1 MKRAVLVTLVL
12 LATALPAF
20 AQLGSLL
27 DKAGKAAQA
36 GKKVTDLKITDD
48 EERQIGAAVSE
59 KVRQQYGVVQ
69 DAAVHRYVSLVGM
82 VVAQASTRPDLEWRF
97 IVLDTDG
104 VNAFAAPG
112 GFIHITRGALALL
125 TSEMELAGVLAHE
138 VVHVT
143 EKHTITAIR
152 NNRMKDLGLEVAPS
166 GGLTKAALNRLAEE
180 AYSMVYAGYGRGEEL
195 ESDRLG
201 LVLANRVGYDPRGLG
216 SFLTRLQE
224 RNKSAIEKQGL
235 FASHPEMRER
245 LEKLDRQIADQKLTA
260 SAVLAD
266 RYKKFIDYTPTPQT
280 EIAQVAEGTA
290 GLAGA
295 AKAGEK
301 KTTEQDAPKKKRGF
315 GLANLVRP
323 GGEEKKSAQVTGSGG
338 SRGVDTERNAK
349 GGGNPALVAVAL
361 TRADLDRFK
370 QEGQL
375 R

>member
-1 MKRAVLVTLVL
+1 MKRAVLVTLVV
-12 LATALPAF
+12 LATASPAF

-36 GKKVTDLKITDD
+36 GKKITDLKITDD

-97 IVLDTDG
+97 IVLDTGG

-152 NNRMKDLGLEVAPS
+152 NNRMKDLGLEMAPS
-166 GGLTKAALNRLAEE
+166 GGLTKAALDRLAEE
-180 AYSMVYAGYGRGEEL
+180 AYSLVYAGYGRGEEL

-201 LVLANRVGYDPRGLG
+201 LALANKVGYDPRGLG
-216 SFLTRLQE
+216 SFLARLQE
-224 RNKSAIEKQGL
+224 RNKSATEKQGL

-266 RYKKFIDYTPTPQT
+266 RYRKFIDYTPTPQT
-280 EIAQVAEGTA
+280 EIAQVAEGTS
-290 GLAGA
+290 GLTGA

-301 KTTEQDAPKKKRGF
+301 KTAEQDAPKKRRGF
-315 GLANLVRP
+315 GLGNLVRP

-349 GGGNPALVAVAL
+349 GGENPALVAITL
-361 TRADLDRFK
+361 TRADLDQFK
-370 QEGQL
+370 QEGKL